1 MGGGQ
6 KAYSGLGVASG
17 AVVPCCLSDH
27 QDWLHNLQCLVEM
40 KMLGLLFKNYEEFQD
55 RDS

>member
-27 QDWLHNLQCLVEM
+27 QDWLHNLQHLVEM
-40 KMLGLLFKNYEEFQD
+40 KMLGLLFK
-55 RDS
+55 